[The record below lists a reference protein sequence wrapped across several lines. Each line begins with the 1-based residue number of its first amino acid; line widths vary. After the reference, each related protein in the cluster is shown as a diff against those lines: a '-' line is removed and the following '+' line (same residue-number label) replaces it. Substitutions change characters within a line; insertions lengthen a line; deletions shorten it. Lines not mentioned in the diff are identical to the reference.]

1 MSEFLYVNGRL
12 KRTQEQQESGDKY
25 IAYSYDI
32 DYYNSNYN
40 DVYNVQQAIN
50 KLFEEIELLKNNNPN
65 PNPPVEGQY
74 TVSFDINGGTG
85 TTPSPITAQM
95 GKSVLLPTSTGF
107 SRTGY
112 VLYRW
117 ITSTTGTSTQYEP
130 GKSIVFNKDI
140 TLYARWVLQSY
151 TVTFDPN
158 GGTGT
163 ISNKT
168 ANYGGSISLPGSSG
182 FTREGYAFYCW
193 NENSNGTGAKW
204 YPGNTYTVTKYTTFY
219 AIWDKDTTSYCYYVD
234 TTPPTLSNYRNHVS
248 PIPGT
253 HDFTNLSGSR
263 TYVYILVPN
272 GKTLSIK
279 DKNIGGIITPVVYDD
294 NLIPNYIIYRTGTAI
309 ADRGK
314 IVITLE

>member
-65 PNPPVEGQY
+65 PPLEGQY
-74 TVSFDINGGTG
+74 TVSFNINGGTG

-95 GKSVLLPTSTGF
+95 GKSVLLPTSAGF

-112 VLYRW
+112 NLYRW
-117 ITSTTGTSTQYEP
+117 VTSTTTTATQYEP
-130 GKSIVFNKDI
+130 GKSYVFNKDI
-140 TLYARWVLQSY
+140 ILYAKWTPKTYRVSFY
-151 TVTFDPN
+151 SN

-163 ISNKT
+163 ISDKF
-168 ANYGGSISLPGSSG
+168 ASYGGLISLPESSG
-182 FTREGYAFYCW
+182 FTREGYTFNSW
-193 NENSNGTGAKW
+193 NENSDGTGAIW
-204 YPGNTYTVTKYTTFY
+204 HPGDLYTVTKDPTILY
-219 AIWDKDTTSYCYYVD
+219 AIWVKDTTSYCYYVD
-234 TTPPTLSNYRNHVS
+234 TTPPTLSNYRNYVS

-253 HDFTNLSGSR
+253 HDFKNLSGSR

-272 GKTLSIK
+272 GKTISIK
-279 DKNIGGIITPVVYDD
+279 DKNIGAIITPVVYDE
-294 NLIPNYIIYRTGTAI
+294 NLIPDYIIYRTGTAI
-309 ADRGK
+309 ADRGE